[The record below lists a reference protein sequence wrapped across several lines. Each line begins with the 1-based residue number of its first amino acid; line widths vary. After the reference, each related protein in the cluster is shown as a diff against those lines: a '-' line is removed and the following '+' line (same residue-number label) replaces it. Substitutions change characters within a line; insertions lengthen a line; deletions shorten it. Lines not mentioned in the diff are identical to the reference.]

1 MPVRRKWSWT
11 LERRLRVALVAFS
24 LLLLLAGLALVVV
37 LRQADRAL
45 SVQAQR
51 TFPARLAASQLLA
64 SLVDQETGL
73 RGYAL
78 TVDQQF
84 LEPYRQGVIDEQA
97 ARAALERV
105 VRPDDPA
112 RLSLLTVDAA
122 ITAWRDQYAS
132 FRTDGEKAGGTD
144 STIQFGKQLFDRVRQ
159 TNAELDAQ
167 LARQL
172 TSAQEAA
179 DGDRHLVAVVLA
191 LMAVAVA
198 VIAAV
203 IGLQRA
209 LKISVLQPMN
219 RLAELVRVV
228 SRGEHTASIRPEGP
242 IDIREMGNGVES
254 MRLELVG
261 VLAEVERQ
269 RRGLERRA
277 AELARSNADLEQ
289 FAYVASHDLQEP
301 LRKVASFCQL
311 LEQRYHGK
319 LDDRADQYIAFA
331 VDGAKRMQLL
341 ISDLPTFSRAGRTS
355 EAFASVDLATTVA
368 KAWAGLEEQVLQTG
382 AQLEVELDERSRR
395 VHGDAPLLQMLLTNL
410 FGNSVKYRRPDRA
423 PVVRVTTTTE
433 GQMARI
439 EVADNGIGIPEE
451 YAEKVFVIFQRLHG
465 RDEYEGTGIGLA
477 LAKKVVEFHDGSI
490 EVLSSPGWGHLRVV
504 YASIGGKSCPRLS
517 NHRHSPSR
525 SSSSRTI
532 PVMCS

>member
-1 MPVRRKWSWT
+1 MPVQRGRSGWT
-11 LERRLRVALVAFS
+11 LARRLRVALVALS
-24 LLLLLAGLALVVV
+24 MLLVLAGLTLVVV

-45 SVQAQR
+45 SDQAQR

-78 TVDQQF
+78 TGDQQF
-84 LEPYRQGVIDEQA
+84 LEPYRQGLVDEQA

-105 VRPDDPA
+105 VQRDDPA

-132 FRTDGEKAGGTD
+132 LRTDGEIGSGTD
-144 STIQFGKQLFDRVRQ
+144 STIQFGRQLFERVRQ
-159 TNAELDAQ
+159 TNADLDAQ

-172 TSAQEAA
+172 RSAQEAA
-179 DGDRHLVAVVLA
+179 DRDRHVVAVVLA
-191 LMAVAVA
+191 LMAVVVVVA
-198 VIAAV
+198 VV
-203 IGLQRA
+203 GLQRA
-209 LKISVLQPMN
+209 LKIAVLQPMN
-219 RLAELVRVV
+219 RLAAQVRVV
-228 SRGEHTASIRPEGP
+228 SRGEHTAPIRPQGP
-242 IDIREMGNGVES
+242 PDIREMGEGVES

-261 VLAEVERQ
+261 VLAEVESQ
-269 RRGLERRA
+269 RRGLERKA

-341 ISDLPTFSRAGRTS
+341 ITDLLTFSRIGRTS
-355 EAFASVDLATTVA
+355 EGFVSVDLALTAA
-368 KAWAGLEEQVLQTG
+368 KAWDGLEDQVLTG
-382 AQLEVELDERSRR
+382 AQLELELDERSKR
-395 VHGDAPLLQMLLTNL
+395 VHGDASLLQMLLTNL
-410 FGNSVKYRRPDRA
+410 FGNAVKYRRQDRA

-433 GQMARI
+433 GTAEGQMVRVD
-439 EVADNGIGIPEE
+439 VADNGIGIPEE

-477 LAKKVVEFHDGSI
+477 LAKKVVEFHGGSI
-490 EVLSSPGWGHLRVV
+490 RLLPSPLGGTCVSLTLPLEESSAHV
-504 YASIGGKSCPRLS
+504 
-517 NHRHSPSR
+517 
-525 SSSSRTI
+525 
-532 PVMCS
+532 

>member
-1 MPVRRKWSWT
+1 MPVSGWSGWT
-11 LERRLRVALVAFS
+11 LARRLQVALVAFS
-24 LLLLLAGLALVVV
+24 LLLLLAGLALVIV
-37 LRQADRAL
+37 LREADRAL
-45 SVQAQR
+45 SDQAQR
-51 TFPARLAASQLLA
+51 TFPARLAAAQLLT

-78 TVDQQF
+78 TGDQQF
-84 LEPYRQGVIDEQA
+84 LEPYRKGLVNEQT

-105 VRPDDPA
+105 VRPGDPA
-112 RLSLLTVDAA
+112 RLSLLTVDAS

-132 FRTDGEKAGGTD
+132 LRTDGDNGDGGTD
-144 STIQFGKQLFDRVRQ
+144 ITIQFGRQLFDRVRQ
-159 TNAELDAQ
+159 TNGDLDAQ

-172 TSAQEAA
+172 NSAQESA
-179 DGDRHLVAVVLA
+179 DRDRHLVVVVLA
-191 LMAVAVA
+191 LMAVAV
-198 VIAAV
+198 VAAV

-209 LKISVLQPMN
+209 LKTSVLHPLN
-219 RLAELVRVV
+219 GLAAQVRVV
-228 SRGEHTASIRPEGP
+228 SRGEHTASILPVGP
-242 IDIREMGNGVES
+242 PDIREMGEGVES

-261 VLAEVERQ
+261 VLAEVESQ

-331 VDGAKRMQLL
+331 VDGAKRMQML
-341 ISDLPTFSRAGRTS
+341 ISDLLTFSRVGRTS
-355 EAFASVDLATTVA
+355 KGFVSVDLAATVA
-368 KAWAGLEEQVLQTG
+368 KAWDGLEDQVLPTG
-382 AQLEVELDERSRR
+382 AQLELALDERAQH
-395 VHGDAPLLQMLLTNL
+395 VHGDPSLLQMLLTNL
-410 FGNSVKYRRPDRA
+410 FGNAVKYRHPDRA
-423 PVVRVTTTTE
+423 PVVRVTTTAEGTTE
-433 GQMARI
+433 GEMARV

-477 LAKKVVEFHDGSI
+477 LAKKVVEFHGGTIGVLASPDGGTCMSFTLPL
-490 EVLSSPGWGHLRVV
+490 EESPAH
-504 YASIGGKSCPRLS
+504 A
-517 NHRHSPSR
+517 
-525 SSSSRTI
+525 
-532 PVMCS
+532 